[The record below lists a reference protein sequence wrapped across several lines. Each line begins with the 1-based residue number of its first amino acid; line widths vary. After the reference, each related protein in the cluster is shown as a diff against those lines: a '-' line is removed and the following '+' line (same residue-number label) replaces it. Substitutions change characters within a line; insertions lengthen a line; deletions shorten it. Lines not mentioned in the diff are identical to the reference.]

1 MNAPTL
7 FDRSG
12 ADLQPREQT
21 SEFNVGEWMH
31 VLRRRWLLLAL
42 ACAIGLAAASVHYAM
57 TPKLYVSTA
66 VLQIERR
73 SLTPLVGSQT
83 PWLEDWWN
91 MEYYPTQ
98 YKLLESRGLAERVVR
113 NLRLTEDPFFNP
125 GGKPLANIAA
135 TEVIEAGEA
144 AAPTAGADLAALGG
158 LADRLRNGLTV
169 EPIRTTQ
176 LVTLTY
182 RSTNPEFAAR
192 AVNGFADAFIDWGIE
207 NRSTTAGNAS
217 HFLSSQIDTLKKEIQ
232 DKETQLQDVSRTSS
246 IVELDSGSNVTMQR
260 LEALNKS
267 YSDALR
273 NRIERE
279 ARYRELL
286 SAPMEAI
293 AESQSDGLVTE
304 LKRKQL
310 DLERDYEIGLKTY
323 KKDFPKMLELQTGI
337 EKGRQHLAG
346 VVEEMVDKARK
357 AAYAEFQT
365 ALRQER
371 ALEQEMRGL
380 KTEVLDE
387 SSASAEYRNLSLE
400 ADTRRN
406 LLDEVLKAQSE
417 TEVTARLQGTRE
429 SNVRIVD
436 RALTPG
442 GPASPNLKQ
451 DLSSGLLVGLLIGLG
466 IVLLLEYLDRSVK
479 SAEQVERLLGLPALA
494 VIPDISDTGSSYGG
508 YRAYGG
514 YGGYGSSGSRSAG
527 AAGSGA
533 KDSGAKDSEG
543 KGSRRWLDK
552 ARKPDSPGRIEL
564 VPHEGPRL
572 AVSEAYRSLRTALL
586 LSTAHELRV
595 VAVTSAVAS
604 EGKSATATNLA
615 VVMAQLGR
623 RVLLVDA
630 DLRKPRLHEVMQVSN
645 RAGLVSFLTGGA
657 DFESVV
663 RGTTVQ
669 NLSVIPSG
677 PIPPNPSEL
686 LASDRMRD
694 LVKLAR
700 SRFDFVVIDTPPIL
714 PVTDAALVGT
724 LVDGVTLCLRAGK
737 VTRDEARSC
746 LDRLNL
752 SGIKVLGVVLN
763 RHKASQGGY
772 SGRRYQM
779 YETYGSAASEP
790 KADSAA

>member
-1 MNAPTL
+1 LSAPTL
-7 FDRSG
+7 FDRDRDRDRSNTE
-12 ADLQPREQT
+12 LQPREPST
-21 SEFNVGEWMH
+21 SEFNLGEWLH
-31 VLRRRWLLLAL
+31 ILRRRWML
-42 ACAIGLAAASVHYAM
+42 LAAAVVIGLGAAAVHYAM
-57 TPKLYVSTA
+57 TPRLYVANA

-98 YKLLESRGLAERVVR
+98 YKLLESRGLAERVVL
-113 NLRLTEDPFFNP
+113 NLRLAEDPFFNP
-125 GGKPLANIAA
+125 GGKPLPTGAQGGAA
-135 TEVIEAGEA
+135 EA
-144 AAPTAGADLAALGG
+144 DMAALGG
-158 LADRLRNGLTV
+158 LANRLRGGLSV
-169 EPIRTTQ
+169 DPIRNTQ
-176 LVTLTY
+176 MVTLTY

-192 AVNGFADAFIDWGIE
+192 AVNGFAEAFIDWGIE

-217 HFLSSQIDTLKKEIQ
+217 TFLSSQIDTLKKEIG
-232 DKETQLQDVSRTSS
+232 DKEAQLQNVSRTSN
-246 IVELDSGSNVTMQR
+246 IVELESGSNVTMQR

-273 NRIERE
+273 ARIEKE
-279 ARYRELL
+279 ARYRELM
-286 SAPMEAI
+286 SASKEAV
-293 AESQSDGLVTE
+293 AESQSDGLVTDI
-304 LKRKQL
+304 KAKQL
-310 DLERDYEIGLKTY
+310 DMERDYEIGLKTY
-323 KKDFPKMLELQTGI
+323 KKDFPKMLELQAAI

-357 AAYAEFQT
+357 TAYAEYQT
-365 ALRQER
+365 ALREEQ
-371 ALEQEMRGL
+371 ALEREMRGL
-380 KTEVLDE
+380 KSEVLDE

-400 ADTRRN
+400 AETRRN

-436 RALTPG
+436 RALAPG

-451 DLSSGLLVGLLIGLG
+451 DLSSGLLLGLFAGLG
-466 IVLLLEYLDRSVK
+466 LVLLLEYLDRTVK
-479 SAEQVERLLGLPALA
+479 TADQLERLLGLPALA
-494 VIPDISDTGSSYGG
+494 VIPDISDAGSSYGG
-508 YRAYGG
+508 YRSYGT
-514 YGGYGSSGSRSAG
+514 YGTKPEGAG
-527 AAGSGA
+527 G
-533 KDSGAKDSEG
+533 G
-543 KGSRRWLDK
+543 KGSRRWLEKKKSD
-552 ARKPDSPGRIEL
+552 APGRIEL

-586 LSTAHELRV
+586 LSSAHELKV

-623 RVLLVDA
+623 RVLIVDA
-630 DLRKPRLHEVMQVSN
+630 DLRKPRLHEVLQVSN
-645 RAGLVSFLTGGA
+645 RAGLVSYLTGNA
-657 DFESVV
+657 DFESIISRTSVP
-663 RGTTVQ
+663 Q
-669 NLSVIPSG
+669 LFVIPAG
-677 PIPPNPSEL
+677 PNPPNPSEL
-686 LASDRMRD
+686 LASERMQE
-694 LVKLAR
+694 LVRMAR

-746 LDRLNL
+746 RDRLQFA
-752 SGIKVLGVVLN
+752 GIKVLGVVLN
-763 RHKASQGGY
+763 RHSAAQGGY

-779 YETYGSAASEP
+779 YETYGGSSAGSGAGEP
-790 KADSAA
+790 KAGSAA

>member
-1 MNAPTL
+1 MSGPTL

-12 ADLQPREQT
+12 ADLQPREHHT
-21 SEFNVGEWMH
+21 ELNIGEWLH
-31 VLRRRWLLLAL
+31 VLRRRWMLLAA
-42 ACAIGLAAASVHYAM
+42 ACAIGLGTAAVHYAM
-57 TPKLYVSTA
+57 TPNLYVAAA

-113 NLRLTEDPFFNP
+113 NLSLAEDPFFNP
-125 GGKPLANIAA
+125 GGKPLAIQSQ
-135 TEVIEAGEA
+135 EEP
-144 AAPTAGADLAALGG
+144 PTPGAVEADLTVLGG
-158 LADRLRNGLTV
+158 LANRLRGGLTV
-169 EPIRTTQ
+169 EPVRNTQ
-176 LVTLTY
+176 LVNLTY
-182 RSTNPEFAAR
+182 RSTNPDFAAK

-217 HFLSSQIDTLKKEIQ
+217 SFLSSQIDTLKKEIQ
-232 DKETQLQDVSRTSS
+232 EKEAQLQNVSRTSN

-273 NRIERE
+273 SRIERE
-279 ARYRELL
+279 ARYRELMT
-286 SAPMEAI
+286 APKEAV
-293 AESQSDGLVTE
+293 AESQSDGLVTD

-310 DLERDYEIGLKTY
+310 EMERDYEIGLKTY
-323 KKDFPKMLELQTGI
+323 KKDFPKMVELQAAI

-346 VVEEMVDKARK
+346 VVEDMVDKARK
-357 AAYAEFQT
+357 TAYAEYQT
-365 ALRQER
+365 ALREEQ
-371 ALEQEMRGL
+371 ALEREMRGL
-380 KTEVLDE
+380 KSEVLDE
-387 SSASAEYRNLSLE
+387 SSASVEYRNLSLE
-400 ADTRRN
+400 AQTRRN

-436 RALTPG
+436 RALVPG

-451 DLSSGLLVGLLIGLG
+451 DLSSGLLVGLLAGLG
-466 IVLLLEYLDRSVK
+466 LVLLLEYLDRTVK
-479 SAEQVERLLGLPALA
+479 TAEQIERLLGLPSLA
-494 VIPDISDTGSSYGG
+494 VIPDIADYGSSYGG
-508 YRAYGG
+508 YRSYGLYG
-514 YGGYGSSGSRSAG
+514 YGGRSA
-527 AAGSGA
+527 AAAEG
-533 KDSGAKDSEG
+533 KG
-543 KGSRRWLDK
+543 KGSRRWLEKKKSDG
-552 ARKPDSPGRIEL
+552 PGRIEL

-586 LSTAHELRV
+586 LSSAHELKI

-623 RVLLVDA
+623 RVLIVDA
-630 DLRKPRLHEVMQVSN
+630 DLRKPRLHEVLQVSN
-645 RAGLVSFLTGGA
+645 RAGLVSYLTGGA
-657 DFESVV
+657 DFEGVV
-663 RGTTVQ
+663 RNTAVQ
-669 NLSVIPSG
+669 NLWVIPSG

-686 LASDRMRD
+686 LASDRMEE
-694 LVKLAR
+694 LVRLVR

-724 LVDGVTLCLRAGK
+724 RVDGVTLCLRAGK

-746 LDRLNL
+746 LDRLKL
-752 SGIKVLGVVLN
+752 AGVKVLGVVLN
-763 RHKASQGGY
+763 RHTTSQGGY

-779 YETYGSAASEP
+779 YETYGAAAGEP
-790 KADSAA
+790 KAGSAA

>member
-1 MNAPTL
+1 MSGPTL

-12 ADLQPREQT
+12 ADLQPREQST
-21 SEFNVGEWMH
+21 SEFNLGEWLQ
-31 VLRRRWLLLAL
+31 VLRRRWLLLA
-42 ACAIGLAAASVHYAM
+42 AAAVIGLASAAVHYAM
-57 TPKLYVSTA
+57 TPNLYVATA

-98 YKLLESRGLAERVVR
+98 YKLLESRGLAERVVH
-113 NLRLTEDPFFNP
+113 NLRLAEDPFFNP
-125 GGKPLANIAA
+125 GGKPLPADAL
-135 TEVIEAGEA
+135 AGV
-144 AAPTAGADLAALGG
+144 PTAEADLADLTVLGG
-158 LADRLRNGLTV
+158 LANRLRGGLSV
-169 EPIRTTQ
+169 EPIRQTQ
-176 LVTLTY
+176 MVTLTY

-192 AVNGFADAFIDWGIE
+192 AVNGFAEAFIDWGIE

-217 HFLSSQIDTLKKEIQ
+217 TFLSSQIDTLKKEIG
-232 DKETQLQDVSRTSS
+232 DKEAQLQNVSRTSN
-246 IVELDSGSNVTMQR
+246 IVELESGSNVTMQR

-273 NRIERE
+273 NRIEKE

-286 SAPMEAI
+286 SGPKEAI
-293 AESQSDGLVTE
+293 AESQSDGLVTD

-310 DLERDYEIGLKTY
+310 EMERDYEIGLKTY
-323 KKDFPKMLELQTGI
+323 KKDFPKMLELQAAI

-357 AAYAEFQT
+357 TSYAEFQT
-365 ALRQER
+365 ALREER
-371 ALEQEMRGL
+371 GLLQEMRGL
-380 KTEVLDE
+380 KAEALDE
-387 SSASAEYRNLSLE
+387 SSASAEYRNLTLE

-406 LLDEVLKAQSE
+406 LLDQVLKAQSE
-417 TEVTARLQGTRE
+417 TDVTARLQGTRE

-436 RALTPG
+436 RALAPG

-451 DLSSGLLVGLLIGLG
+451 DLSSGLLIGLLAGLG
-466 IVLLLEYLDRSVK
+466 LVLLLEYMDRTVK
-479 SAEQVERLLGLPALA
+479 TAEQLERLLGLPALA
-494 VIPDISDTGSSYGG
+494 VIPDITDTGSSYGG
-508 YRAYGG
+508 YRSSYG
-514 YGGYGSSGSRSAG
+514 YGGG
-527 AAGSGA
+527 
-533 KDSGAKDSEG
+533 SEG
-543 KGSRRWLDK
+543 GAEAGGKASRRWLEKKKSDT
-552 ARKPDSPGRIEL
+552 AVSRIEL

-586 LSTAHELRV
+586 LSSAHELKV

-604 EGKSATATNLA
+604 EGKSATATNLS

-623 RVLLVDA
+623 RVLIVDA
-630 DLRKPRLHEVMQVSN
+630 DLRKPRLHEVLQVSN
-645 RAGLVSFLTGGA
+645 RAGLVSYLTGNA
-657 DFESVV
+657 DFESIISRTSVP
-663 RGTTVQ
+663 
-669 NLSVIPSG
+669 NLFVMPAG
-677 PIPPNPSEL
+677 PNPPNPSEL
-686 LASDRMRD
+686 LASDRMQE
-694 LVKLAR
+694 LVRMAR

-746 LDRLNL
+746 RDRLQFA
-752 SGIKVLGVVLN
+752 GIKVLGVVLN
-763 RHKASQGGY
+763 RHSSAQSGY

-779 YETYGSAASEP
+779 YETYGGSLAGSGAGEP
-790 KADSAA
+790 KAGSAA

>member
-1 MNAPTL
+1 LSGPNL
-7 FDRSG
+7 FDRDRDRDRDRSNTE
-12 ADLQPREQT
+12 LQPREHST
-21 SEFNVGEWMH
+21 SEFNLGEWLH
-31 VLRRRWLLLAL
+31 ALRRRWMLLA
-42 ACAIGLAAASVHYAM
+42 AAAAIGLGAAAVHYAM
-57 TPKLYVSTA
+57 TPNLYVATA

-98 YKLLESRGLAERVVR
+98 YKLLESRGLAERVVQ
-113 NLRLTEDPFFNP
+113 NLGLAEDPFFNP
-125 GGKPLANIAA
+125 GGRPLAA
-135 TEVIEAGEA
+135 TEAG
-144 AAPTAGADLAALGG
+144 LAALGG
-158 LADRLRNGLTV
+158 LANRLRGGLSV
-169 EPIRTTQ
+169 DPIRATQ
-176 LVTLTY
+176 MVTLTY

-192 AVNGFADAFIDWGIE
+192 AANGFAEAFIDWGIE

-217 HFLSSQIDTLKKEIQ
+217 TFLSSQIDTLKKEIG
-232 DKETQLQDVSRTSS
+232 DKEAQLQNVSRTSN
-246 IVELDSGSNVTMQR
+246 IVELESGSNVTMQR

-273 NRIERE
+273 GRIEKE

-293 AESQSDGLVTE
+293 AESQSGGLVTD

-310 DLERDYEIGLKTY
+310 EMERDYEIGLKTY
-323 KKDFPKMLELQTGI
+323 KKDFPKMLELQAAI

-357 AAYAEFQT
+357 TAYAEFQT
-365 ALRQER
+365 ALREEK

-380 KTEVLDE
+380 KSEVLDE

-436 RALTPG
+436 RALAPG

-451 DLSSGLLVGLLIGLG
+451 DLSSGLLLGLLAGLG
-466 IVLLLEYLDRSVK
+466 LVLLLEYMDRTVK
-479 SAEQVERLLGLPALA
+479 TSEQLERLLGLPALA
-494 VIPDISDTGSSYGG
+494 VIPDITDTGSSYGG
-508 YRAYGG
+508 YRSYGT
-514 YGGYGSSGSRSAG
+514 YGSKPESGKS
-527 AAGSGA
+527 
-533 KDSGAKDSEG
+533 
-543 KGSRRWLDK
+543 SRRWLEKKKSDT
-552 ARKPDSPGRIEL
+552 PVRIEL

-586 LSTAHELRV
+586 LSSAHELKV

-604 EGKSATATNLA
+604 EGKSATATNLG

-623 RVLLVDA
+623 RVLIVDA
-630 DLRKPRLHEVMQVSN
+630 DLRKPRLHEVLQVSN
-645 RAGLVSFLTGGA
+645 RAGLVSCLTGNA
-657 DFESVV
+657 DFESVISRTSV
-663 RGTTVQ
+663 P
-669 NLSVIPSG
+669 NLFVIPAG
-677 PIPPNPSEL
+677 PNPPNPSEL
-686 LASDRMRD
+686 LASDRMQE
-694 LVKLAR
+694 LVRMAR

-746 LDRLNL
+746 RDRLQFA
-752 SGIKVLGVVLN
+752 GIKVLGVVLN
-763 RHKASQGGY
+763 RHSTAQGGY

-779 YETYGSAASEP
+779 YETYGASPAGSGAGEP
-790 KADSAA
+790 KAGSAA

>member
-1 MNAPTL
+1 LSGPTL

-12 ADLQPREQT
+12 ADPQPREHAT
-21 SEFNVGEWMH
+21 DFNLGEWLR
-31 VLRRRWLLLAL
+31 VLRRRWLLLACT
-42 ACAIGLAAASVHYAM
+42 AAVGLAASAVHYVM
-57 TPKLYVSTA
+57 TPPLYQATA

-113 NLRLTEDPFFNP
+113 NLRLAEDPFFNP
-125 GGKPLANIAA
+125 GGAVRVAA
-135 TEVIEAGEA
+135 G
-144 AAPTAGADLAALGG
+144 APTAEQDLAMLGG
-158 LADRLRNGLTV
+158 LADGLRGGLSV

-176 LVTLTY
+176 LVALTY

-217 HFLSSQIDTLKKEIQ
+217 SFLSSQIDTLKKEIQ
-232 DKETQLQDVSRTSS
+232 AKESQLQTVSRTSD
-246 IVELDSGSNVTMQR
+246 IVQLDSGSNVTMQR

-273 NRIERE
+273 DRIEKE
-279 ARYRELL
+279 ARYRELM
-286 SAPMEAI
+286 AMPKEAV
-293 AESQSDGLVTE
+293 AESQSDGLVTD

-310 DLERDYEIGLKTY
+310 DLEREYEIGLKTY
-323 KKDFPKMLELQTGI
+323 KKDFPKMIELQAAI

-357 AAYAEFQT
+357 SAAAEYQT
-365 ALRQER
+365 AVRQEK

-380 KTEVLDE
+380 KSEVLDE
-387 SSASAEYRNLSLE
+387 SSATVEYHNLNLE
-400 ADTRRN
+400 VETRRN

-429 SNVRIVD
+429 SNIRVVD
-436 RALTPG
+436 RALVPG
-442 GPASPNLKQ
+442 GPSSPNLKQ
-451 DLSSGLLVGLLIGLG
+451 DLSSGLLLGLLAGLG
-466 IVLLLEYLDRSVK
+466 LVLLLEYLDRTVK
-479 SAEQVERLLGLPALA
+479 TSEQVERLLGLPTLA
-494 VIPDISDTGSSYGG
+494 VIPDISDVGSSYGG
-508 YRAYGG
+508 YRSYGG
-514 YGGYGSSGSRSAG
+514 YGYGIPS
-527 AAGSGA
+527 AAGTG
-533 KDSGAKDSEG
+533 GRG
-543 KGSRRWLDK
+543 KGARRWLEK
-552 ARKPDSPGRIEL
+552 KKGDSPSRIEL

-586 LSTAHELRV
+586 LSSAHELRV

-630 DLRKPRLHEVMQVSN
+630 DLRKPRLHEVLKVSN
-645 RAGLVSFLTGGA
+645 RAGLVSFLTGGS
-657 DFESVV
+657 DFDGVV
-663 RGTTVQ
+663 WGTAVQ

-677 PIPPNPSEL
+677 PLPPNPSEL
-686 LASDRMRD
+686 LASERMRD
-694 LVKLAR
+694 LVATAR
-700 SRFDFVVIDTPPIL
+700 ARFDFVVIDTPPLL
-714 PVTDAALVGT
+714 PVTDAILVGDQ
-724 LVDGVTLCLRAGK
+724 VDGVTLCLRAGK
-737 VTRDEARSC
+737 VTRDEARTC
-746 LDRLNL
+746 LDRLKL
-752 SGIKVLGVVLN
+752 AGIKILGVVLN
-763 RHKASQGGY
+763 RHTTGQGGY
-772 SGRRYQM
+772 SGRKYQM
-779 YETYGSAASEP
+779 YETYGSAAGEP
-790 KADSAA
+790 TVDSAA

>member
-1 MNAPTL
+1 MSGPNL

-12 ADLQPREQT
+12 AELPPQEHAT
-21 SEFNVGEWMH
+21 ELNIGEWLH
-31 VLRRRWLLLAL
+31 VLRRRWMLLAA
-42 ACAIGLAAASVHYAM
+42 ACAIGLGAAAVHYAM
-57 TPKLYVSTA
+57 TPSLYVATA

-113 NLRLTEDPFFNP
+113 NLSLPEDPFFNP
-125 GGKPLANIAA
+125 GGKPLAIQAQTGA
-135 TEVIEAGEA
+135 PPAPEAVE
-144 AAPTAGADLAALGG
+144 ADLNALGG
-158 LADRLRNGLTV
+158 FANRLRGGLTV
-169 EPIRTTQ
+169 EPIRNTQ
-176 LVTLTY
+176 LVNLTY
-182 RSTNPEFAAR
+182 RSTNPEFAAK

-217 HFLSSQIDTLKKEIQ
+217 SFLSSQIDTLKKEIQ
-232 DKETQLQDVSRTSS
+232 DKETQLQNVSRTSN

-279 ARYRELL
+279 ARYRELMT
-286 SAPMEAI
+286 APKEAV
-293 AESQSDGLVTE
+293 AESQSDGLVTD

-310 DLERDYEIGLKTY
+310 EMERDYEIGLKTY
-323 KKDFPKMLELQTGI
+323 KKDFPKMVELQAAI

-346 VVEEMVDKARK
+346 VVEDMVDKARK
-357 AAYAEFQT
+357 TAYAEYQT
-365 ALRQER
+365 ALREEK

-380 KTEVLDE
+380 KSEVLDE
-387 SSASAEYRNLSLE
+387 SSASVEYRNLSLE
-400 ADTRRN
+400 SQTRRN

-436 RALTPG
+436 RALVPG

-451 DLSSGLLVGLLIGLG
+451 DLTSGLLVGLLAGLG
-466 IVLLLEYLDRSVK
+466 LVLLLEYLDRTVK
-479 SAEQVERLLGLPALA
+479 NAEQIERLLGLPALA
-494 VIPDISDTGSSYGG
+494 VIPDITDNGSSYGG
-508 YRAYGG
+508 YRSGLYG
-514 YGGYGSSGSRSAG
+514 YGGGGRA
-527 AAGSGA
+527 
-533 KDSGAKDSEG
+533 EG
-543 KGSRRWLDK
+543 KGSRRWLEKKKND
-552 ARKPDSPGRIEL
+552 APGRIEL

-586 LSTAHELRV
+586 LSSAHELRV

-623 RVLLVDA
+623 RVLIVDA
-630 DLRKPRLHEVMQVSN
+630 DLRKPRLHEVLQVSN
-645 RAGLVSFLTGGA
+645 RAGLVSYLTGGA

-663 RGTTVQ
+663 RNTAVQ
-669 NLSVIPSG
+669 NLWVIPSG

-686 LASDRMRD
+686 LASDRMEE
-694 LVKLAR
+694 LVRLTR

-724 LVDGVTLCLRAGK
+724 RVDGVTLCLRAGK
-737 VTRDEARSC
+737 VTRDEARTC
-746 LDRLNL
+746 LDRLKL

-763 RHKASQGGY
+763 RHTTAQGGY

-779 YETYGSAASEP
+779 YETYGSAAASEP
-790 KADSAA
+790 KAGSAA

>member
-1 MNAPTL
+1 MNGPTL

-12 ADLQPREQT
+12 AELQPREQHAT
-21 SEFNVGEWMH
+21 ELNIAEWLH
-31 VLRRRWLLLAL
+31 VLRRRWLLLA
-42 ACAIGLAAASVHYAM
+42 AAGAIGLAAAAVHYAM
-57 TPKLYVSTA
+57 TPNLYVAMA

-113 NLRLTEDPFFNP
+113 NLRLAEDPFFNP
-125 GGKPLANIAA
+125 GGKPLPVGPAA
-135 TEVIEAGEA
+135 EGEA
-144 AAPTAGADLAALGG
+144 ADADLSVLGG
-158 LADRLRNGLTV
+158 LANRLRAGLTV
-169 EPIRTTQ
+169 DPVRNTQ

-217 HFLSSQIDTLKKEIQ
+217 SFLSSQIDTLKKEIQ
-232 DKETQLQDVSRTSS
+232 DKEAQLQDVSRTSN

-260 LEALNKS
+260 LEALNKN

-273 NRIERE
+273 ARIEKE
-279 ARYRELL
+279 ARYRELM
-286 SAPMEAI
+286 SSPKEAV
-293 AESQSDGLVTE
+293 AESQSDGLVTD

-310 DLERDYEIGLKTY
+310 EMERDYEIGLKTY
-323 KKDFPKMLELQTGI
+323 KKDFPKMLELQAAI

-357 AAYAEFQT
+357 TAYAEYQT
-365 ALRQER
+365 ALRQET

-380 KTEVLDE
+380 KSEVLNE
-387 SSASAEYRNLSLE
+387 SSASVEYHNLNLE
-400 ADTRRN
+400 VQTRRN

-451 DLSSGLLVGLLIGLG
+451 DLSTGLLMGLLAGLG
-466 IVLLLEYLDRSVK
+466 LVLLLEYLDRTVK
-479 SAEQVERLLGLPALA
+479 TADQLERLLGLPALA
-494 VIPDISDTGSSYGG
+494 VIPDVTDAGSSYGG
-508 YRAYGG
+508 YRSYG
-514 YGGYGSSGSRSAG
+514 YGGAPE
-527 AAGSGA
+527 
-533 KDSGAKDSEG
+533 K
-543 KGSRRWLDK
+543 KGSRRWLEKK
-552 ARKPDSPGRIEL
+552 AEAPGRIEL

-586 LSTAHELRV
+586 LSSAHELKV

-604 EGKSATATNLA
+604 EGKSATATNLG

-623 RVLLVDA
+623 RVLIVDA
-630 DLRKPRLHEVMQVSN
+630 DLRKPRLHEVLQVSN
-645 RAGLVSFLTGGA
+645 RAGLVSCLTGNA
-657 DFESVV
+657 DFESVISRTSV
-663 RGTTVQ
+663 P
-669 NLSVIPSG
+669 NLFVIPAG
-677 PIPPNPSEL
+677 PNPPNPSEL
-686 LASDRMRD
+686 LASDRMQE
-694 LVKLAR
+694 LVRLAR

-746 LDRLNL
+746 LDRLRL
-752 SGIKVLGVVLN
+752 AGIKVLGVVLN
-763 RHKASQGGY
+763 RHTTAQGGY

-779 YETYGSAASEP
+779 YETYGGSLAGSGAGEP
-790 KADSAA
+790 KAGSAA